1 MLLLIILDMRAMNKL
16 LRYLGIIA
24 LTLTVS
30 LNGSGQCNTNT
41 SICAPGTAG
50 PFNFVTPGPGV
61 SSCLDWFGPNI
72 GYIILH
78 ITSSGPLNMLIDGNS
93 SSGFLD
99 VSVFN
104 IPAGQSPCTAIQN
117 SANEI
122 GCNYASASSGCNQF
136 GTSFPCA
143 SSVPAPNVVAG
154 QELMIVVENWS
165 GSSSNFTLQLGPP
178 PGAQTGPPNPAITPV
193 GPFCVTSGS
202 VQLIAADM
210 GGTWSGPGV
219 SSTGLF
225 NPATAGIG
233 THTINYSVGTA
244 PCNASSSTTITVT
257 SATVSVSPAVTICS
271 GASTTLTASGAS
283 TYSWT
288 PGGSLSA
295 TSGASVTA
303 TPGSTTTYTVT
314 GTTAGCNSTANV
326 TVTVSPNPTVNAV
339 TNQSVCAGT
348 NVTSTVFSG
357 GAAGTVYNWTNS
369 NTAIGLGAS
378 GSGPLPAFTATNSSG
393 SPISGTIT
401 VTPTLGA
408 CTGNPITFTITV
420 NGSNTTVSPN
430 ATICSGGST
439 TLTAGGATSYSWSP
453 GSGLS
458 ATSGATVTANPLV
471 TTTYTVTGTTAGC
484 TSTAT
489 VTVTVGGNPTVNA
502 VANQTYCAGDAAPS
516 VTFSGGPAGTV
527 YDWTNSNT
535 GIGAPASGVDTWP
548 AFSATNAGAAAITS
562 TITVT
567 PSIGACIGNP
577 ITFDITVNPTPSI
590 TAGNNGPL
598 CLGTT
603 IDLTASNVVGGTYV
617 WSGPNGYN
625 NNTQN
630 PTITNSVA
638 GDFGTYTVTVTA
650 AGCSNAATTTVVQ
663 NPGTQPTITQVGPY
677 CANSTAVNLAA
688 SVAGGTWSGTGI
700 TNTATGLFDPASAV
714 IGNNLITYTTA
725 NGCTNP
731 ATTTIVVN
739 AIPTIQ
745 FAGDVLT
752 GCAPLDV
759 TLTDQSTPV
768 SSAVTWT
775 FGDGTPNSN
784 QLGSVDHTF
793 TSPGCYDIT
802 LSTTSNGCSNTA
814 TLQNYICVL
823 PKAEASFYVD
833 DATQTISDP
842 TFTFINTSVNATTYS
857 WEFGDGTG
865 STLIHPSHTYPA
877 LPGNYTVVLY
887 ADNAGGC
894 IDSAKINV
902 SIKDELI
909 FHVPNAFTPDGDE
922 FNNTFKPVFYSGYDP
937 YSYTLTMY
945 DRWGEILFESH
956 DVELGWD
963 GTYNNELAKE
973 GIYTWTIKFKD
984 IDNDKKMVYSGHV
997 SLIE

>member
-1 MLLLIILDMRAMNKL
+1 MQAMNKL
-16 LRYLGIIA
+16 LRYFAIIA
-24 LTLTVS
+24 LPIMIS
-30 LNGSGQCNTNT
+30 LNGYGQCNTNT
-41 SICAPGTAG
+41 SICTPGTAG

-61 SSCLDWFGPNI
+61 STCLDWFGPNT

-78 ITSSGPLNMLIDGNS
+78 ITTSGPLNMLIDGNS
-93 SSGFLD
+93 STGFLD
-99 VSVFN
+99 VAVFN

-117 SANEI
+117 TANEI

-136 GTSFPCA
+136 GNSFPCA

-154 QELMIVVENWS
+154 QELMIIVENWS
-165 GSSSNFTLQLGPP
+165 GSSSSFTLSLGPP

-202 VQLIAADM
+202 VQLVAADM
-210 GGTWSGPGV
+210 GGTWTGPGV
-219 SSTGLF
+219 SPTGLF
-225 NPATAGIG
+225 NPATAGLG
-233 THTINYSVGTA
+233 THTINYSVGAA
-244 PCNASSSTTITVT
+244 PCNASSSTTITVN
-257 SATVSVSPAVTICS
+257 SATVGVSPAVTICP
-271 GASTTLTASGAS
+271 GASTVLTANGAS
-283 TYSWT
+283 TYSWS
-288 PGGSLSA
+288 PGGSLSS

-303 TPGSTTTYTVT
+303 TPGATTTYTVT
-314 GTTAGCNSTANV
+314 GTTAGCTSTANV
-326 TVTVSPNPTVNAV
+326 TVTVSGNPAVNAV
-339 TNQSVCAGT
+339 ANQSVCAGT
-348 NVTSTVFSG
+348 NVPSTLFSG

-369 NTAIGLGAS
+369 NPAIGLGAS
-378 GSGPLPAFTATNSSG
+378 GVGPLPAFTATNSSG

-430 ATICSGGST
+430 ATICLGGST
-439 TLTAGGATSYSWSP
+439 VLTAAGATTYSWSP
-453 GSGLS
+453 GTGLS
-458 ATSGATVTANPLV
+458 ATSGATVTADPIV
-471 TTTYTVTGTTAGC
+471 TTTYTVTGTSAGC

-502 VANQTYCAGDAAPS
+502 VADQTYCAGATVPS
-516 VTFSGGPAGTV
+516 VAFSGGAAGTV

-535 GIGAPASGVDTWP
+535 GIGAPASGVDIWP
-548 AFSATNAGAAAITS
+548 TFSATNGGAAAITS

-567 PSIGACIGNP
+567 PSIGSCVGTP
-577 ITFDITVNPTPSI
+577 ITFDIIVNPQPTI
-590 TAGNNGPL
+590 TANNNGPL
-598 CLGTT
+598 CEGAD
-603 IDLTASNVVGGTYV
+603 INLTASNVAGGNYT

-630 PTITNSVA
+630 PTIPASVA

-650 AGCSNAATTTVVQ
+650 AGCSGSATTTVVM

-677 CANSTAVNLAA
+677 CANSAAVNLAA

-700 TNTATGLFDPASAV
+700 TNAATGLFDPSAAS
-714 IGNNLITYTTA
+714 IGNNLITYTPS

-759 TLTDQSTPV
+759 VLTDQSAPV

-775 FGDGTPNSN
+775 FGDGSPNSN
-784 QLGSVDHTF
+784 QLGSVAHTF

-802 LSTTSNGCSNTA
+802 LSATSNGCSNTA
-814 TLQNYICVL
+814 TVANYICVL
-823 PKAEASFYVD
+823 PKADASFYVD

-842 TFTFINTSVNATTYS
+842 TFNCINTSINATSYS

-877 LPGNYTVVLY
+877 LPGNYTIILY
-887 ADNAGGC
+887 ANNAGGC

-909 FHVPNAFTPDGDE
+909 FHIPNAFTPDGDE
-922 FNNTFKPVFYSGYDP
+922 FNNTFKPIFYSGFDP
-937 YSYTLTMY
+937 FSYTLTMY

-956 DVELGWD
+956 DVAFGWD
-963 GTYNNELAKE
+963 GTYNGELAKE
-973 GIYTWTIKFKD
+973 GVYTWTIKFKD
-984 IDNDKKMVYSGHV
+984 VDNDKKLVYSGHV
-997 SLIE
+997 SLIK